1 MTGTPVS
8 VPFETITLFAIIPN
22 LTKEVAATAA
32 TSFADSATS
41 GFLRPGGVRSQEER
55 NLILMRIAVCEDNK
69 IQREMI
75 VYLLNRCSCER
86 SLPVELV
93 PYEYGMNFL
102 YDMEEGS
109 DYDVVFL
116 DIYLQDVMG
125 NEIAHRL
132 RAMGYQGKI
141 VFLTAS
147 PDFAIESY
155 DVAASG
161 YLLKP
166 INYERLK
173 TVVDRITEG
182 FAPNTY
188 QIRHRATVTKLP
200 HREILYIES
209 SNSKC
214 MIHTVHGGVHT
225 AYKTLS
231 TIEQELDDPC
241 FLRCHQSFLV
251 NMNHVKQIGK
261 EFLLSN
267 GERIPI
273 RQRGVKTVRQTYIA
287 YAAALSAAH

>member
-1 MTGTPVS
+1 
-8 VPFETITLFAIIPN
+8 
-22 LTKEVAATAA
+22 
-32 TSFADSATS
+32 
-41 GFLRPGGVRSQEER
+41 
-55 NLILMRIAVCEDNK
+55 MRIAVCEDNHL
-69 IQREMI
+69 QRDMI
-75 VYLLNRCSCER
+75 VHLLNRCSAER
-86 SLPVELV
+86 SLSAELA
-93 PYEYGMNFL
+93 PYEHGMNLL
-102 YDMEEGS
+102 YDMEEGA
-109 DYDVVFL
+109 DFDIVFL
-116 DIYLQDVMG
+116 DIYLPDAMG

-173 TVVDRITEG
+173 TVVDRITES
-182 FAPNTY
+182 FDPNTY
-188 QIRHRATVTKLP
+188 QIRRRTTVTRIA
-200 HREILYIES
+200 HRDILYIES

-214 MIHTVHGGVHT
+214 MIHTVSGGVHT

-231 TIEQELDDPC
+231 TIEKELNDPR

-251 NMNHVKQIGK
+251 NMDHVRQIDK
-261 EFLLSN
+261 DFLLAN
-267 GERIPI
+267 GETIPI
-273 RQRGVKTVRQTYIA
+273 RQRGVKPARQAYIA